1 MIKMNRRNFLQGL
14 SFSFGGAFLL
24 NNKVASGKTFAAK
37 KLKKIGLQLYTVR
50 KNLETDFEETLRKVS
65 ELGIDEVEFA
75 GYFGQKPEMIKTWL
89 KRFKLASPSAHIDTE
104 TLRKNLPK
112 AIENAKIIG
121 HKYLVLGYLPEQ
133 ERKSLDDYKKLVE
146 LINKAGE
153 ECKKADLQFAY
164 HNHDFE
170 FKTTDGK
177 IPYDLILA
185 ETDAEKVKME
195 LDLYWITK
203 AGFDPLSYFEK
214 YPQRFPLVHVKDIDK
229 TSEKSFTEVGRGT
242 IDFKKI
248 FVKSK
253 LAGIKHYFVEQDKT
267 PAEPLESVKFS
278 LKYLRELK
286 F

>member
-1 MIKMNRRNFLQGL
+1 M
-14 SFSFGGAFLL
+14 L